1 MEFSQK
7 RTCFQKANSAAQDF
21 IDLLKIDT
29 EGHDFAVIQGALA
42 MLQAKRIMA
51 VVMEVSDKM
60 NSDFWSASYGEHK
73 AVFHETSNISE
84 PNVKSVAKHM
94 LNLGYYGFWLGT
106 KRLVPLSGLCWHDSM
121 EICGN
126 PHGLLGS
133 GICWFDIIFIQNT
146 GYGTTII
153 DAIQADSLSASASS
167 EAPSKAPSQTGRGM
181 SPLSSN
187 ATLPTMSTMLAVRSN
202 MSLSI
207 PSGLSNEPDY
217 AQACQREAW
226 ATLLSSGVNADWD
239 TAKTYLLATLVLR
252 DSVRK
257 FETRM
262 FIRTH
267 CFKNPV
273 FLQFPGKPEKPDFC
287 QKRCVS
293 SAQNPYLKP

>member
-1 MEFSQK
+1 M
-7 RTCFQKANSAAQDF
+7 
-21 IDLLKIDT
+21 KIDT

-60 NSDFWSASYGEHK
+60 NSDFWSASYGDHK
-73 AVFHETSNISE
+73 AVFHETSKISE
-84 PNVKSVAKHM
+84 PNVKSVAKYM

-106 KRLVPLSGLCWHDSM
+106 KRLIPLSGLCWHDSM

-153 DAIQADSLSASASS
+153 DAIQADSLAASASS
-167 EAPSKAPSQTGRGM
+167 EAPSKAPSKTGRGV
-181 SPLSSN
+181 SLVSSN
-187 ATLPTMSTMLAVRSN
+187 ATLPTMSTMLALRSN

-239 TAKTYLLATLVLR
+239 IAKTYLLATLVLR

-257 FETRM
+257 FATQM

-273 FLQFPGKPEKPDFC
+273 FQFPGKPEKPRGFHPH
-287 QKRCVS
+287 RTRI
-293 SAQNPYLKP
+293 